1 MNKAKNP
8 GFCES
13 SWRKVPT
20 PVWNAE
26 CKAETSQDTTA
37 SAHIYMMGFG
47 RQPGAFNIKKRAVVQ
62 TITRGD
68 ELNFIIQDNLRWMPC
83 CMHYKYSATLGSGK
97 PKDSAEAHFGKIEVG
112 TDQFAS
118 VLPYHCWCHYSIW
131 RACWRFYWQWC
142 QRMDI
147 CAYMAI
153 QQISIGQTMKKMLS
167 FHRLKSR
174 GFFPATK
181 NNFPHA

>member
-1 MNKAKNP
+1 MLSVNLKLHK
-8 GFCES
+8 
-13 SWRKVPT
+13 T
-20 PVWNAE
+20 PQQV
-26 CKAETSQDTTA
+26 
-37 SAHIYMMGFG
+37 HIPMSRVMGFG
-47 RQPGAFNIKKRAVVQ
+47 RQPGAFNIKKRLKAVVQ

-68 ELNFIIQDNLRWMPC
+68 ELNFIIQHNLRWMPC

-142 QRMDI
+142 QHMDI

-153 QQISIGQTMKKMLS
+153 QQISIGQTMKKC
-167 FHRLKSR
+167 FHSIGLKV
-174 GFFPATK
+174 GVFPCYEK
-181 NNFPHA
+181 